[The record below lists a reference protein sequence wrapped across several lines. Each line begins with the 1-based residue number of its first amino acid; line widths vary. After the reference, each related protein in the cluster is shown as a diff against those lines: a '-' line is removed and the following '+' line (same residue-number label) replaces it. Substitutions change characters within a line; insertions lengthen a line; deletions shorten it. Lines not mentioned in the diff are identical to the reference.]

1 MPRKLPARIA
11 LSLLLILCASGV
23 GCSALN
29 GHKEKHIP
37 QYGEIDPHQPKE
49 LDMVSMPA
57 YVVEPP
63 DELEISVRPGSLDFN
78 TTTMVI
84 RQDGVADLGFHGD
97 VYLAGLTLEEAER
110 KIAQHL
116 MHYAAQKKIAEPIEV
131 SVRLVNGNASKVYY
145 VLGTV
150 TTQGKFPMT
159 GSETV
164 LDAILQ
170 AGLRS
175 NSLPEKAYLVR
186 PHPTGGPDKILKID
200 WCGIKDR
207 GDTLTN
213 YQIFPGD
220 RVVVPGGKA
229 PGLLGSLFGG
239 G

>member
-1 MPRKLPARIA
+1 MPRMLPARYIA
-11 LSLLLILCASGV
+11 SLLLCASPAVV

-29 GHKEKHIP
+29 QHSEKKIP
-37 QYGEIDPHQPKE
+37 HYGVVDPHQPKE

-57 YVVEPP
+57 YVIEPP
-63 DELEISVRPGSLDFN
+63 DEIEVTVRPASFILD
-78 TTTMVI
+78 TSTLVI
-84 RQDGVADLGFHGD
+84 RQDGVADLGFYGD
-97 VYLAGLTLEEAER
+97 VYLSGLTLEDAER

-116 MHYAAQKKIAEPIEV
+116 MPFAAKQKIQEPIEV
-131 SVRLVNGNASKVYY
+131 SVRLVNGTSSKQYY

-150 TTQGKFPMT
+150 TTQGKFPLN

-170 AGLRS
+170 AGLRT

-186 PHPTGGPDKILKID
+186 PHPAGGPDTVLKID

-220 RVVVPGGKA
+220 RIVVPGGKA
-229 PGLLGSLFGG
+229 PGLLSSLLGG